1 MNGRLLAICTS
12 DIKGVRKQPVEE
24 GLLKKGWGLK
34 GDAHGGENH
43 RQISILSKE
52 SVERLS
58 RNGIILSA
66 GDFGENLLV
75 SGINLSELQ
84 VGALIKVGAYALLRV
99 TQIGKEC
106 RHPCSIKKRLGKC
119 IMPSEG
125 IFCEVL
131 KGGKIRPGDRV
142 SHILKI
148 DGNFLF

>member
-1 MNGRLLAICTS
+1 MNGRLVAICMSNT
-12 DIKGVRKQPVEE
+12 KGVRKQPVEE
-24 GLLKKGWGLK
+24 GLLKKRWGLK
-34 GDAHGGENH
+34 GDAHAGENH

-58 RNGIILSA
+58 RNGIILSP

-75 SGINLSELQ
+75 SGVNLSALKI
-84 VGALIKVGAYALLRV
+84 GSLIKIGTYALLRV

-106 RHPCSIKKRLGKC
+106 FHPCSIRKRLGKC

-131 KGGKIRPGDRV
+131 KGGKIRQGDRV
-142 SHILKI
+142 FVIH
-148 DGNFLF
+148 